1 MDFESTHS
9 LPLAPT
15 DTFGGNLVGAIKP
28 TFKESQ
34 VKAAYADEMFNLTA
48 KLEITKFFVQ
58 YKFPDAA
65 LT

>member
-1 MDFESTHS
+1 M
-9 LPLAPT
+9 
-15 DTFGGNLVGAIKP
+15 GAIKP